1 MSQDW
6 DPAAERSREI
16 LREVLASVPV
26 YGLALAVMVLSFVAG
41 VFAARLVRRSVA
53 RTGAHYGLQNLLA
66 IAVGVVLAVVGLL
79 VAVAIVGLDLA
90 PLLGGVGVLG
100 LVLGIALKDPLE
112 NFMAGIVLMA
122 RQPYTVGD
130 RIVSNG
136 IEGSV
141 TEINVRSTV
150 IKTYDGEAVHVPNG
164 AVLRQPI
171 LNRTAYPIVRSTI
184 DVRVRY
190 EEDLLRAMRAA
201 GDAVRAIADVRSDPA
216 PEVAVGS
223 FDDRGVGLQ
232 VRYWTDSL
240 GATVNRVSIEARRGV
255 KEAFDREGLA
265 FATIFPE
272 AATKPP
278 EEEGRDGTWDVRR
291 ARART

>member
-1 MSQDW
+1 M
-6 DPAAERSREI
+6 
-16 LREVLASVPV
+16 
-26 YGLALAVMVLSFVAG
+26 
-41 VFAARLVRRSVA
+41 
-53 RTGAHYGLQNLLA
+53 
-66 IAVGVVLAVVGLL
+66 
-79 VAVAIVGLDLA
+79 
-90 PLLGGVGVLG
+90 
-100 LVLGIALKDPLE
+100 
-112 NFMAGIVLMA
+112 
-122 RQPYTVGD
+122 
-130 RIVSNG
+130 
-136 IEGSV
+136 
-141 TEINVRSTV
+141 
-150 IKTYDGEAVHVPNG
+150 
-164 AVLRQPI
+164 LRQPI

-184 DVRVRY
+184 DVRVSY

-201 GDAVRAIADVRSDPA
+201 GDAVRAIADVRSNPA